1 MKRNS
6 NCFSIL
12 TPASRSA
19 INFRTC
25 GKDDVSYLN
34 RNGTRFEDIEDSNIL
49 NGKDAT
55 GYIIQNSAVE
65 ACTSLDLQLIIL
77 RIIQS
82 AVNSVFFVSTEFDA
96 HGFSPH
102 VVIIG

>member
-1 MKRNS
+1 MKRDS

-19 INFRTC
+19 INFCTC
-25 GKDDVSYLN
+25 GNDDVSYLN
-34 RNGTRFEDIEDSNIL
+34 GNETRFEDIKDSNSL

-55 GYIIQNSAVE
+55 GYIIQNFAVE
-65 ACTSLDLQLIIL
+65 ACTPLDLQLIIL
-77 RIIQS
+77 RIQS
-82 AVNSVFFVSTEFDA
+82 AVKYILFVRTEFDA

-102 VVIIG
+102 VVIG